1 MVAQIGGLAHCDWQQ
16 TVDPHTL
23 KSFLI
28 QFVQLLFV
36 LHISQNKFNIFR
48 IFSQSEKHTYDAANM
63 MTSWPAASTR
73 RCLLPVNGTPAMFT
87 HRWPVFFVF
96 FYTSLCWYFDFHHF
110 HKQEEHLWLAIITNA
125 NGWDLRT
132 VSPGRNATLF
142 ISEKKLFSFISKII
156 SIHTSMLSLTSSTL
170 RRCTWWLSVES
181 FYFRGRYLSTSC
193 RWIFER
199 GEVFAAE
206 LLLALRLFDQRALL
220 LPMGESWEIFSGKKL
235 KLEHIKCNI
244 KLSFFVKS
252 PIHSTDFNWPTRCG
266 GKKRRTHWFDLNSQ
280 QSHHRTHFNN
290 NIVEIITSM
299 TTTNNWP
306 SLSW

>member
-1 MVAQIGGLAHCDWQQ
+1 MPAPCQWDPSNVHTQTTCYFLFFFTHHCVGILIFTTFINKKNTCGWQLSQMQ
-16 TVDPHTL
+16 TVGIWGRCHPDEMQLSSSL
-23 KSFLI
+23 K
-28 QFVQLLFV
+28 
-36 LHISQNKFNIFR
+36 
-48 IFSQSEKHTYDAANM
+48 
-63 MTSWPAASTR
+63 
-73 RCLLPVNGTPAMFT
+73 
-87 HRWPVFFVF
+87 
-96 FYTSLCWYFDFHHF
+96 
-110 HKQEEHLWLAIITNA
+110 
-125 NGWDLRT
+125 
-132 VSPGRNATLF
+132 
-142 ISEKKLFSFISKII
+142 KKLFSFISKII

-170 RRCTWWLSVES
+170 RSCTWWLSVES

-252 PIHSTDFNWPTRCG
+252 PIHSTDFNCPARCG

-290 NIVEIITSM
+290 IVEIIIITSM

>member
-1 MVAQIGGLAHCDWQQ
+1 MPAPCQWDPSNVHTQ
-16 TVDPHTL
+16 TTC
-23 KSFLI
+23 F
-28 QFVQLLFV
+28 
-36 LHISQNKFNIFR
+36 
-48 IFSQSEKHTYDAANM
+48 
-63 MTSWPAASTR
+63 
-73 RCLLPVNGTPAMFT
+73 
-87 HRWPVFFVF
+87 VFFN

-110 HKQEEHLWLAIITNA
+110 HRQEEHLWLAIITNA

-156 SIHTSMLSLTSSTL
+156 LIHTSMLSLTSSTL
-170 RRCTWWLSVES
+170 RSCTWWLSVES

-252 PIHSTDFNWPTRCG
+252 PIHSTDFNCPARCG

>member
-1 MVAQIGGLAHCDWQQ
+1 MAGNYHKCKRLGFEDGV
-16 TVDPHTL
+16 
-23 KSFLI
+23 
-28 QFVQLLFV
+28 
-36 LHISQNKFNIFR
+36 
-48 IFSQSEKHTYDAANM
+48 
-63 MTSWPAASTR
+63 TR
-73 RCLLPVNGTPAMFT
+73 TKCN
-87 HRWPVFFVF
+87 
-96 FYTSLCWYFDFHHF
+96 SL
-110 HKQEEHLWLAIITNA
+110 HLWK
-125 NGWDLRT
+125 
-132 VSPGRNATLF
+132 
-142 ISEKKLFSFISKII
+142 KKLLSFISKII
-156 SIHTSMLSLTSSTL
+156 LIHTSMLSLTSSTL
-170 RRCTWWLSVES
+170 RSCTWWLSVES

-252 PIHSTDFNWPTRCG
+252 PIHSTDFNCPARCG
-266 GKKRRTHWFDLNSQ
+266 GKKRRTHWFDLNSH

-290 NIVEIITSM
+290 IVEIIIITSM